1 MNKTASFQVLPSSE
15 EVESAS
21 LPRVTPILGCFMK
34 ACALWQTTMTP
45 FGSNTAETFEFG
57 FCNGVACGVSQLS
70 PLSAECET
78 YMAPRLVRKNCTSR
92 PSRNGPTM
100 DPSMSQS
107 GLPSFILFFTCS
119 IFASVSWNER
129 PSSKECN
136 TEA

>member
-1 MNKTASFQVLPSSE
+1 MNNTASFQVLPSSE

-78 YMAPRLVRKNCTSR
+78 YIAPRLVRKNCASR

-100 DPSMSQS
+100 DPFDEPI
-107 GLPSFILFFTCS
+107 LFAVFHFILYVFDFRVCL
-119 IFASVSWNER
+119 VER
-129 PSSKECN
+129 
-136 TEA
+136 EAVV